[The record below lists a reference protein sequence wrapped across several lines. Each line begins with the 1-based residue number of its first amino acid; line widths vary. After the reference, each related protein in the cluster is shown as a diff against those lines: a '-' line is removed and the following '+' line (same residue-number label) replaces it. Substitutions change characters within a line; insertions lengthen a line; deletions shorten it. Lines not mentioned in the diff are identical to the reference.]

1 MARATAHAATPT
13 TIGRVSVLP
22 GTEHQPHA
30 RAVLARALPRTAA
43 DGSSVSG
50 APSHA
55 YLFQGPPGSGK
66 RTVARALASALL
78 SETSRGPVAD
88 PAAVAARV
96 ERRSHPD
103 LTWVRP
109 TGGIMR
115 RDDVDEAVVQAVS
128 GRPFEAERRVFVLES
143 AHAMNDVAA
152 NRLLKTLEEPPDYV
166 VLVLLSERPGEL
178 LTTIRSRCQSVRFD
192 ALPEDALT
200 RSLET
205 EHGVDPQTARACARL
220 GLGDAL
226 LARALAGPEGA
237 PMRAA
242 AEAVARHAVHAVA
255 GQPPWKA
262 MSDAAADRGKAAGA
276 AVEAEAKAVAERLP
290 DRERRRIER
299 DAKDDAKRAVRRER
313 TAALDV
319 SLRLCGLWFRDAAS
333 VAVGAEGTVHHVDR
347 MPQLREDAGRADVHR
362 LLRCVDVVDETR
374 RTLRRNAS
382 EELQLDAMS
391 VRLAAALAR
400 R

>member
-1 MARATAHAATPT
+1 
-13 TIGRVSVLP
+13 VSVLS

-30 RAVLARALPRTAA
+30 RAVLARALSRTGA
-43 DGSSVSG
+43 DGARTPG
-50 APSHA
+50 DPSHA

-66 RTVARALASALL
+66 RTAARALATALL
-78 SETSRGPVAD
+78 SETPDGTVLD
-88 PAAVAARV
+88 PAGVAARV
-96 ERRSHPD
+96 ERHSHPD

-109 TGGIMR
+109 TGAGIMR
-115 RDDVDEAVVQAVS
+115 KEDVDEAVVQAVS
-128 GRPFEAERRVFVLES
+128 GRPFEARRRVFVLES
-143 AHAMNDVAA
+143 AHAMNDTAA

-192 ALPEDALT
+192 ALPEDELAARL
-200 RSLET
+200 REGQ
-205 EHGVDPQTARACARL
+205 GVDATTALACARL

-226 LARALAGPEGA
+226 LARLLAGPDGA

-242 AEAVARHAVHAVA
+242 AETLARHALHGVA
-255 GQPPWKA
+255 GMPPWRA
-262 MSDAAADRGKAAGA
+262 MADAAVERGKAAGA
-276 AVEAEAKAVAERLP
+276 LVEREAKETAERLP

-299 DAKDDAKRAVRRER
+299 EAKDDAKRAVRRER

-333 VAVGAEGTVHHVDR
+333 LAVGAEGAVHHVDR
-347 MPQLREDAGRADVHR
+347 LPQLREDAALSDVHR

-374 RTLRRNAS
+374 RTLRRNAT
-382 EELQLDAMS
+382 EDLQLDAMS
-391 VRLAAALAR
+391 VRLRAALAR

>member
-1 MARATAHAATPT
+1 
-13 TIGRVSVLP
+13 VSVLP

-30 RAVLARALPRTAA
+30 RAVLARALSRDLP
-43 DGSSVSG
+43 DGTHVPG
-50 APSHA
+50 DPSHA

-66 RTVARALASALL
+66 RTVARALATALL
-78 SETSRGPVAD
+78 AETPDGEVLD
-88 PAAVAARV
+88 PAGVASRV
-96 ERRSHPD
+96 ERLSHPD

-115 RDDVDEAVVQAVS
+115 KEDVDEAVVQAVS
-128 GRPFEAERRVFVLES
+128 GRPFEARRRVFVLES
-143 AHAMNDVAA
+143 AHAMNDTAA

-192 ALPEDALT
+192 ALPEDDLAA
-200 RSLET
+200 RLERD
-205 EHGVDPQTARACARL
+205 HGVDAVTARACARL
-220 GLGDAL
+220 GLGDAQ

-242 AEAVARHAVHAVA
+242 AEAVARHAVHGVG

-262 MSDAAADRGKAAGA
+262 MSEAAAERGKAAGA
-276 AVEAEAKAVAERLP
+276 RVEAEAKETAERLP
-290 DRERRRIER
+290 DRERRRVER
-299 DAKDDAKRAVRRER
+299 EAKDDAKRVIRRER

-333 VAVGAEGTVHHVDR
+333 VAVGAESAVHHVDR
-347 MPQLREDAGRADVHR
+347 VAQLREDAARSDVHR
-362 LLRCVDVVDETR
+362 LLRCVDVIDETR
-374 RTLRRNAS
+374 RTFRRNAS
-382 EELQLDAMS
+382 EELQLDAMA
-391 VRLAAALAR
+391 VRLTGALAR

>member
-1 MARATAHAATPT
+1 M
-13 TIGRVSVLP
+13 SVLS

-30 RAVLARALPRTAA
+30 RAVLARALARKAP
-43 DGSSVSG
+43 DGTHVEG
-50 APSHA
+50 DPSHA

-66 RTVARALASALL
+66 RTVARALATALL
-78 SETSRGPVAD
+78 AETPDGTVLDLAG
-88 PAAVAARV
+88 VAARV

-109 TGGIMR
+109 TGSGEMR
-115 RDDVDEAVVQAVS
+115 VSDVKEAVVEAVS
-128 GRPFEAERRVFVLES
+128 SRPFEARRRVFVLER
-143 AHAMNDVAA
+143 AHAMNDGAA

-166 VLVLLSERPGEL
+166 VLVLLSDRPGEL

-192 ALPEDALT
+192 ALPEDDLV
-200 RSLET
+200 RRLEQD
-205 EHGVDPQTARACARL
+205 HGVDPVTARACARL

-226 LARALAGPEGA
+226 LARALAGPGGT

-242 AEAVARHAVHAVA
+242 AEAVARHAVHAA
-255 GQPPWKA
+255 GGQPPWKA
-262 MSDAAADRGKAAGA
+262 MAEAAAVRGKAAGA
-276 AVEAEAKAVAERLP
+276 LVEAEAKETAERLP
-290 DRERRRIER
+290 DRERRRVER
-299 DAKDDAKRAVRRER
+299 EAKEDAKRAVRRER

-333 VAVGAEGTVHHVDR
+333 VAVGAEDAVHHVDR
-347 MPQLREDAGRADVHR
+347 VAQLREDAARADVHR

-374 RTLRRNAS
+374 RTLRRNAT
-382 EELQLDAMS
+382 EDLQLDAMS
-391 VRLAAALAR
+391 VRLAGALAR